1 MSMPQHRPI
10 LHHHLVLP
18 LLLVAC
24 SIGVRQGPPFDEV
37 FPDASV
43 LVTTTDPAS
52 VRARLDESQL
62 PDSKAHHERLFA
74 LLRSRQQLH
83 AAHVVLLTNAVGRP
97 ETITCFIDGK
107 RLFRY
112 GPRGTGE
119 SAKVIDQLLTEGID
133 RITEIDRRS
142 FGDLIAIT
150 QSDTTLRLYTDRFL
164 ARVDDGSTAA
174 LEQMLDGMTG
184 SPALASFLGVLAPQG
199 GLDGERGWAAFAHSA
214 FDSDRIMVLKVLLT
228 RDAPI
233 DGERMVSTM
242 RAFSFD
248 SSRQEA
254 FGLLAPKVHPLE
266 VEHAR
271 ASIATF
277 SFDSGREAAFAALG
291 KQGDVQLTDELLVAF
306 VKMCSFDSGK
316 LQCVQ
321 ALANSLHGEPDG
333 DAARSLLAAFS
344 FDSGRQGAVAVMAKR
359 WLELP
364 LADRQRLLAT
374 FSFDSERQQATWLLM
389 R

>member
-1 MSMPQHRPI
+1 MSMHRRS
-10 LHHHLVLP
+10 LLRHHIVLP

-24 SIGVRQGPPFDEV
+24 GIGVRQGPPFDEV

-43 LVTTTDPAS
+43 LVTTTEPAS

-62 PDSKAHHERLFA
+62 PDSQAHHDRLLA

-83 AAHVVLLTNAVGRP
+83 AAHVVLLATAVGRP
-97 ETITCFIDGK
+97 ETTICCIDG
-107 RLFRY
+107 RRIFRY
-112 GPRGTGE
+112 GPRGVGE

-133 RITEIDRRS
+133 RITDVDRRS
-142 FGDLIAIT
+142 FGELIAIT
-150 QSDTTLRLYTDRFL
+150 QSDATLRLYTDRFL
-164 ARVDDGSTAA
+164 AKVDDGSTAA
-174 LEQMLDGMTG
+174 LEQILDGMTG

-199 GLDGERGWAAFAHSA
+199 GLDGERGWTAFARSA
-214 FDSDRIMVLKVLLT
+214 FDSDRIVVLRVLVS
-228 RDAPI
+228 RDAAI
-233 DGERMVSTM
+233 DGDRMVATM
-242 RAFSFD
+242 KAFSFD
-248 SSRQEA
+248 SGREEA
-254 FGLLAPKVHPLE
+254 FTLLAPRVQKLG

-291 KQGDVQLTDELLVAF
+291 KSGDVHLTDQHLVAF
-306 VKMCSFDSGK
+306 VGMCSFDSGK

-333 DAARSLLAAFS
+333 DAAQALLAAFS
-344 FDSGRQGAVAVMAKR
+344 FDSGRQAALAVLAKR

-374 FSFDSERQQATWLLM
+374 FSFDSERQQATRRLM
-389 R
+389 K